1 MIVSCCP
8 DRRFG
13 TKCTACQQGIPPTQ
27 VVRKAQDFVYHL
39 HCFACIICNRQLATG
54 DEFYLMEDGRLVCKE
69 DYETAKQNGNW
80 RCPAQSLLQTRAPC
94 PLPGVSFCLCPSE
107 PCSHLPL
114 SPPRSPQGEL
124 VLDTPNAW
132 PLAGFPDA
140 LIRWWPL
147 EPTPV
152 FHTVWWAQEPP
163 GSFCSP
169 PGLLLAWG
177 RAGRCSVYSGHLGCS
192 LVLYIRVHAHFP

>member
-1 MIVSCCP
+1 MGRGEPDALRNDPFMLP

-80 RCPAQSLLQTRAPC
+80 RCPAQSLLQTCEAVPSARGVLLPASLRALLTPA
-94 PLPGVSFCLCPSE
+94 SE
-107 PCSHLPL
+107 PAHISTGRVRSRHPQCLATCWLP
-114 SPPRSPQGEL
+114 
-124 VLDTPNAW
+124 
-132 PLAGFPDA
+132 
-140 LIRWWPL
+140 
-147 EPTPV
+147 
-152 FHTVWWAQEPP
+152 
-163 GSFCSP
+163 
-169 PGLLLAWG
+169 
-177 RAGRCSVYSGHLGCS
+177 
-192 LVLYIRVHAHFP
+192 